1 MAAPFLYV
9 ACKGRGSLVLFR
21 LMILSVY
28 NSRFTVPALPDA
40 CRLDFRLYV
49 SRLTSDVSR
58 VLSFS

>member
-9 ACKGRGSLVLFR
+9 ACKERGSLVLFR
-21 LMILSVY
+21 LIILSIDDL
-28 NSRFTVPALPDA
+28 RFTVPALPVA